1 MCAADQGCEYHI
13 SPKLRVQRGSNFS
26 IRKQSPIYRP
36 ENVKKTR
43 VSVPFDQRV
52 AMLKKVQIL
61 TKRLVSCGN

>member
-1 MCAADQGCEYHI
+1 MCAADQGCEYQI
-13 SPKLRVQRGSNFS
+13 SPLLRVQRGSNFS

-52 AMLKKVQIL
+52 VMLETFKF
-61 TKRLVSCGN
+61 